1 MWISLSIN
9 SDEAVSS
16 TNRLKAFSSIAF
28 YGPLKSLKTAA
39 KLISEALVY
48 VLKSEEAL
56 GFFEAF
62 QKLLFFLIVLLFA
75 IIGFHFR
82 SSDISPLETHYAIF
96 LLFLVAIFVYGLAY
110 VLISVPP
117 KNSEYL
123 SILRFIYLVFGTIAI
138 ELPASILISPLW
150 LFMVNLCSILIIG
163 VLCSYKQIYQFV
175 CQIYGWLLQRFQS
188 AAFQAFLSRER
199 GDNNNQVAETV

>member
-1 MWISLSIN
+1 MFGRKSNI
-9 SDEAVSS
+9 
-16 TNRLKAFSSIAF
+16 KAEGF
-28 YGPLKSLKTAA
+28 
-39 KLISEALVY
+39 LVC
-48 VLKSEEAL
+48 VCAREEAL

-62 QKLLFFLIVLLFA
+62 QKLLFFLIALLFA
-75 IIGFHFR
+75 IIGFLVS

-110 VLISVPP
+110 VLISVLP

-123 SILRFIYLVFGTIAI
+123 PILRFIYLVFGTIAI

-175 CQIYGWLLQRFQS
+175 CQIYG
-188 AAFQAFLSRER
+188 
-199 GDNNNQVAETV
+199 

>member
-1 MWISLSIN
+1 MGFWFPYVWKKKNIKAEGFLVCIS
-9 SDEAVSS
+9 A
-16 TNRLKAFSSIAF
+16 R
-28 YGPLKSLKTAA
+28 
-39 KLISEALVY
+39 
-48 VLKSEEAL
+48 EEAL
-56 GFFEAF
+56 GIFEAF
-62 QKLLFFLIVLLFA
+62 QKLLFFLIALLFA

-110 VLISVPP
+110 VLISVLP

-175 CQIYGWLLQRFQS
+175 CQIYG
-188 AAFQAFLSRER
+188 
-199 GDNNNQVAETV
+199 

>member
-1 MWISLSIN
+1 MGFWFPYVWKKSNI
-9 SDEAVSS
+9 
-16 TNRLKAFSSIAF
+16 KAERF
-28 YGPLKSLKTAA
+28 
-39 KLISEALVY
+39 LVC
-48 VLKSEEAL
+48 VCASEEAL

-62 QKLLFFLIVLLFA
+62 QKLLFFLIALLFA

-110 VLISVPP
+110 VLISVLP

-138 ELPASILISPLW
+138 ELLASILISPLQ

-175 CQIYGWLLQRFQS
+175 CQIYG
-188 AAFQAFLSRER
+188 
-199 GDNNNQVAETV
+199 